1 MKSKVVLDI
10 RKNMSPK
17 VVDKNQR
24 RKEIATSCY
33 ELIHDN
39 GIRNLTVAQVAKTA
53 GIGKGTVYE
62 YFENK
67 EDIVFEIITMFIVA
81 HEKKLQEI
89 TNQNISTKDKLFHFF
104 YLMHE
109 DENSNKQL
117 NIYREFLAISMT
129 NGTQEMVDFNIKC
142 RDKFTDILGQI
153 VKEGITKG
161 EIRSETQDMVSALLT
176 FKLGLVI
183 ETHTAALDAKDE
195 INRFLDALFKV
206 IEIKG

>member
-1 MKSKVVLDI
+1 MAIIVNKEEKRSNIACSCMDI
-10 RKNMSPK
+10 
-17 VVDKNQR
+17 
-24 RKEIATSCY
+24 
-33 ELIHDN
+33 LLHH
-39 GIRNLTVAQVAKTA
+39 GIKNLTISQIAKTA
-53 GIGKGTVYE
+53 GVGKGTIYE
-62 YFENK
+62 YFKNK

-89 TNQNISTKDKLFHFF
+89 TDQNISTKEKLFHFF
-104 YLMHE
+104 YMIHE
-109 DENSNKQL
+109 DENSKKQL
-117 NIYREFLAISMT
+117 NIYREFLAISMI

>member
-1 MKSKVVLDI
+1 MAIIVNKEEKRSNI
-10 RKNMSPK
+10 ACSC
-17 VVDKNQR
+17 
-24 RKEIATSCY
+24 KEILL
-33 ELIHDN
+33 EH
-39 GIRNLTVAQVAKTA
+39 GIKNLTISQIAKTA
-53 GIGKGTVYE
+53 GVGKGTIYE

-89 TNQNISTKDKLFHFF
+89 TDQNVSTKDKLFHFF

-142 RDKFTDILGQI
+142 REKFTDILGQI
-153 VKEGITKG
+153 VKEGIMKG
-161 EIRSETQDMVSALLT
+161 EIRIESQDMVSALLT
-176 FKLGLVI
+176 FKLGLVV
-183 ETHTAALDAKDE
+183 ETHTVALDPKDE
-195 INRFLDALFKV
+195 ITHFLDALFAL
-206 IEIKG
+206 IEIKEEK

>member
-1 MKSKVVLDI
+1 MAIIVNKEEKRSNI
-10 RKNMSPK
+10 ACSC
-17 VVDKNQR
+17 
-24 RKEIATSCY
+24 KEI
-33 ELIHDN
+33 LLKH
-39 GIRNLTVAQVAKTA
+39 GIKNLTISQIAKTA
-53 GIGKGTVYE
+53 GVGKGTIYE

-89 TNQNISTKDKLFHFF
+89 TDQNISTKDKLFHFF

-142 RDKFTDILGQI
+142 REKFTDILDQI

-161 EIRSETQDMVSALLT
+161 EICTESQEMVSALLT

-183 ETHTAALDAKDE
+183 EIHTAALDPKDE
-195 INRFLDALFKV
+195 ITRFLDALFKV
-206 IEIKG
+206 IEIKEEQ